1 MYWGLMRINS
11 GALFSLYWGLCLF
24 PVLWTL
30 SMVPVYEK
38 GEKILEIFKG
48 TEGPYRIE
56 NERPWGVY
64 SFLQMFYV
72 RLFSLMS

>member
-11 GALFSLYWGLCLF
+11 GALFSMYWGLGLF
-24 PVLWTL
+24 PVLGAL

-56 NERPWGVY
+56 NERSWGWVY
-64 SFLQMFYV
+64 CK
-72 RLFSLMS
+72 RLWVK